1 MRYTSM
7 QDNEH
12 NQVKTDYINLAHHV
26 EELVLQWLG
35 KGSVYRI
42 DLEIVEWNGDRHS
55 RAVYV
60 YAIDQRRA
68 EEKACILG
76 RSIPLIQGQPESSP
90 GLCLPKRK
98 VDSYL
103 EDRPKGLFR
112 RIARRAR
119 HTAKAATFHDG
130 VPRPFALTK
139 SHIAS
144 MLDSKGYSL
153 IEQQHLTVDF
163 TKKYAQRCIWI
174 SLLWLCIA
182 MLGIAVLLSG
192 VHPKN
197 ISQAIFGLLN
207 PFTVFGMVAL
217 IVGGLGMAHA
227 MLARRNAIR
236 WLSQKEEN

>member
-1 MRYTSM
+1 MRYMSM

-12 NQVKTDYINLAHHV
+12 KQAKTDYINLAHHV
-26 EELVLQWLG
+26 EELVLKWLG

-42 DLEIVEWNGDRHS
+42 DLEIVDRIGNRHT

-76 RSIPLIQGQPESSP
+76 RTVPLSQSRPDSSP
-90 GLCLPKRK
+90 GLFLPKRQ
-98 VDSYL
+98 VESSH
-103 EDRPKGLFR
+103 EDKPKGIFR
-112 RIARRAR
+112 RVARRAR

-130 VPRPFALTK
+130 VPRPFSLTK
-139 SHIAS
+139 SHIES

-153 IEQQHLTVDF
+153 IEQRHLTVDF

-174 SLLWLCIA
+174 SLLWLCVA
-182 MLGIAVLLSG
+182 MIGIAVLLSG
-192 VHPKN
+192 VHPNN

-207 PFTVFGMVAL
+207 PFTVFGLVAL
-217 IVGGLGMAHA
+217 IVGGLGIAHA
-227 MLARRNAIR
+227 TLARRNAIR